1 LGWVEYTK
9 KKVVCQRKSIT
20 RYDRPLLILLSGN
33 RARRRTSMITNYQIM
48 NTWSKSWVAD
58 FKEGVLNLS
67 EDFTPH
73 AKFSAFTKEW
83 RSVMAE
89 R

>member
-1 LGWVEYTK
+1 
-9 KKVVCQRKSIT
+9 
-20 RYDRPLLILLSGN
+20 
-33 RARRRTSMITNYQIM
+33 MITNYQIM